1 MNWTI
6 ATMLDATRGRLL
18 QGGLNLPVLRIN
30 TDSRQAQPGDAF
42 VPLVG
47 ETFDGHDFIAGA
59 VARGV
64 SAVLI
69 QADRAIPAIPH
80 ETAVIAVP
88 DTLRALGD
96 LARAW
101 RLQHRIP
108 VVGVTGSNGKTS
120 TKEMLTRILE
130 QNLSVL
136 KNRGNFNNLVGV
148 PLTLLELQSHHGV
161 AVVEM
166 GINVPGEM
174 AQLVDIVRPDV
185 GLITNIQP
193 AHLEGLRSPEDILR
207 EKGRL
212 WQALPTE
219 GLAVIN
225 VDDERLR
232 TLAQTLS
239 ARQLSY
245 SMRDSAADVQVVG
258 AMHLDAAG
266 SRFRL
271 MLSGEVVEITLP
283 VLGIH
288 QAQNAVAAAAIAHG
302 LGVTGAAIAAGLAQH
317 QPVSQRMQVHQLAD
331 GTNLVNDTYNAN
343 PMSMVA
349 ALQAVAAVRR
359 ERPVVAVLGEMR
371 ELGPGSAALH
381 RQVGRQVGELGL
393 ERLITLGDLAM
404 EIGRGAQEAG
414 MSPRD
419 CHHAENHTE
428 AIALLK
434 ESWPKGAWIVVKGS
448 RGMRM
453 EKVVEG
459 ILAQ

>member
-18 QGGLNLPVLRIN
+18 QGGLELPVMRIN

-64 SAVLI
+64 TVVLI

-130 QNLSVL
+130 QNLRVL

-148 PLTLLELQSHHGV
+148 PLTLLELRSHHGV

-212 WQALPTE
+212 WQALSTE

-232 TLAQTLS
+232 TLAQTLT

-245 SMRDSAADVQVVG
+245 SMRDASADVQVVG
-258 AMHLDAAG
+258 AVHLDAGG

-271 MLSGEVVEITLP
+271 MLSGEVVEISLP

-288 QAQNAVAAAAIAHG
+288 QAQNGVAAAAIAHG
-302 LGVTGAAIAAGLAQH
+302 LGVTGPAIAAGLAQH

-331 GTNLVNDTYNAN
+331 GTNLVNDTYNAT
-343 PMSMVA
+343 PVSMVA

-371 ELGPGSAALH
+371 ELGSGSAALH
-381 RQVGRQVGELGL
+381 RQVGRQIGELGL
-393 ERLITLGDLAM
+393 ERLITLGDLAT

-414 MSPRD
+414 MSPSD
-419 CHHAENHTE
+419 CHHAESHTE

-434 ESWPKGAWIVVKGS
+434 ENWPEGAWIVVKGS

>member
-6 ATMLDATRGRLL
+6 ATLLDATRGRLL
-18 QGGLNLPVLRIN
+18 QGELELPVLRIN
-30 TDSRQAQPGDAF
+30 TDSRQAQTGDAF

-64 SAVLI
+64 TAVLL

-80 ETAVIAVP
+80 GTAVIAVP
-88 DTLRALGD
+88 DTLRALGN

-101 RLQHRIP
+101 RLQHRVS
-108 VVGVTGSNGKTS
+108 VVGITGSNGKTS

-130 QNLSVL
+130 QSLSVL

-148 PLTLLELQSHHGV
+148 PLTLLELQPHHGV

-174 AQLVDIVRPDV
+174 AQLVDIARPDV

-193 AHLEGLRSPEDILR
+193 AHLEGLRSPDDILL

-212 WQALPTE
+212 WQTLPSE

-225 VDDERLR
+225 RDDERLCA
-232 TLAQTLS
+232 LAQTLTV
-239 ARQLSY
+239 RKLSY
-245 SMRDSAADVQVVG
+245 SMRDASAEVHVVG
-258 AMHLDAAG
+258 AVHLDAGG

-271 MLSGEVVEITLP
+271 ALGEELVEITLP

-288 QAQNAVAAAAIAHG
+288 QAQNGVAAAAVAYG
-302 LGVTGAAIAAGLAQH
+302 LGVTGAAIAAGLALH
-317 QPVSQRMQVHQLAD
+317 QPVSQRMQVYQLAD

-359 ERPVVAVLGEMR
+359 ERPIVAVLGEMR
-371 ELGPGSAALH
+371 ELGSSSAELH
-381 RQVGRQVGELGL
+381 RQVGRQIGELGL
-393 ERLITLGDLAM
+393 ERLITLGDLAT
-404 EIGRGAQEAG
+404 EIGWGAQEVG
-414 MSPRD
+414 MPPSA
-419 CHHAENHTE
+419 CHHVASHTE

-434 ESWPKGAWIVVKGS
+434 ENWPKGAWIVVKGS